1 MTTTE
6 SGQYANQRSIVIS
19 SRLGLLVVVSLV
31 RKVVVS
37 IRAPDKS
44 AGKDIRVAG
53 FPGVPGGVAFTAADK
68 LRVNLVGNNR
78 RTPVVNLARVV
89 VSVPHQVASCSR
101 IVSKN
106 VVHLRS
112 QEFSFL
118 IRLKTTTTTTII
130 IIIIIANKY
139 CHFSYLRFG
148 ERQELG
154 RRDASGGALEV
165 LSRGGEVVRVDSC

>member
-112 QEFSFL
+112 QEFL
-118 IRLKTTTTTTII
+118 IRLKTTT
-130 IIIIIANKY
+130 IIIIIANKD
-139 CHFSYLRFG
+139 FVILVNLRFG